1 MNKVKKVCIICI
13 NNKVKKVC
21 TKWVDNVI
29 LLLTPVKKYVIVEMG
44 RQCYTTVD
52 TCEKYA
58 YYFREFENYFFLNK

>member
-1 MNKVKKVCIICI
+1 MNKVKKVYIICI

-44 RQCYTTVD
+44 RQRNTAVD
-52 TCEKYA
+52 TC
-58 YYFREFENYFFLNK
+58 

>member
-21 TKWVDNVI
+21 TKWVDNVT

-44 RQCYTTVD
+44 IQRNTAVD
-52 TCEKYA
+52 TREKV
-58 YYFREFENYFFLNK
+58 RDC